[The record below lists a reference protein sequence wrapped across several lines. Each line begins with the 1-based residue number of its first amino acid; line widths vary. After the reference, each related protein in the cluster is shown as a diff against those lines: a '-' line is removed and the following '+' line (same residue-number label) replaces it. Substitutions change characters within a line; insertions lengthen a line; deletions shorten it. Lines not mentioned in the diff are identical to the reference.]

1 MRKRK
6 LEKLLP
12 KEKICRVH
20 KSYMVNLSMIETL
33 ERECIRI
40 GKKHIPISDTYKN
53 QVYAQLGI

>member
-20 KSYMVNLSMIETL
+20 KSYMVNLSIIETL
-33 ERECIRI
+33 ERERIRTVRSLSRSAI
-40 GKKHIPISDTYKN
+40 RTRTRSMPN
-53 QVYAQLGI
+53 